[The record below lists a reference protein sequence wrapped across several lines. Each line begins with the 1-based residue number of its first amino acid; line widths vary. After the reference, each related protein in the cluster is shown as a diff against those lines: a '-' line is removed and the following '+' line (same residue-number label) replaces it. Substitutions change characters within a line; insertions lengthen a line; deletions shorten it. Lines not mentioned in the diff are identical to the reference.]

1 MAIEYGIYCML
12 FEKLIPRHIHTQSE
26 VRAEVTY
33 QSVDDV
39 KRALEEAGMPIKQIE
54 VLILRASLGERRV
67 VAIVLPNDLQEM
79 PFEEPPRKHGTVRSR
94 RHDTHQDN
102 LCNSEFYSDPF
113 TSYLVFS
120 LLWYSLT

>member
-39 KRALEEAGMPIKQIE
+39 KRVLEKAGMPIKQIE

-67 VAIVLPNDLQEM
+67 MAMCFQTTC
-79 PFEEPPRKHGTVRSR
+79 RRCRSR
-94 RHDTHQDN
+94 NHLGSTAQCVLDVTILTRIIICATLSFVPIHLRHT
-102 LCNSEFYSDPF
+102 
-113 TSYLVFS
+113 
-120 LLWYSLT
+120 